1 MPKKARTVSK
11 EMQAYIGIKKLIFER
26 VIYPG
31 QKVIYRDF
39 EEMLD
44 MSKTP
49 IINAFARL
57 EQEKLVT
64 SQQNRGYYITKWT
77 KAEIVQLYTLRTE
90 LEAIAID
97 YAIMH
102 GQASDLAL
110 LKSDLDEYVKY
121 NSDVYDNTRLKLDLS
136 FHLRIA
142 KIGRNDFLTS
152 ILSQFYEKIMIGQP
166 ILFLTPLIK
175 RFKAD
180 HTRIYEAIKGKN
192 ARKAIKI
199 NRAHEMIS
207 IEILDEHG

>member
-1 MPKKARTVSK
+1 MPKKVRIISK
-11 EMQAYIGIKKLIFER
+11 EMQAYLGIKKLIFER
-26 VIYPG
+26 GIYPG

-39 EEMLD
+39 EELLG

-64 SQQNRGYYITKWT
+64 SRQNRGYYIKKWT

-102 GQASDLAL
+102 CRANDLAL
-110 LKSDLDEYVKY
+110 LKIDLEEYLSY
-121 NSDVYDNTRLKLDLS
+121 DSDVYDNTRLKLDLS

-142 KIGRNDFLTS
+142 KIGGNDFLTS

-166 ILFLTPLIK
+166 IFFLTPLIK

-192 ARKAIKI
+192 ARKAKKI

-207 IEILDEHG
+207 IEILDKHG